1 IIAGNGFDSLGA
13 RAGIAPA
20 ADVVSLKVLDAHA
33 NGYTSNVI
41 AALGWVAT
49 NRLTYNIRVVNLSVG
64 APVTESYK
72 TDPLTL
78 AAKRVVDQGVVLV
91 TAAGNLGTN
100 RTTGAIQYGAITAPG
115 NAPWVLTVG
124 AYSHMGTVTR
134 TDDVMTDYSSRGP
147 TAIDYAAKPD
157 VVAPG
162 TGIVSLSVPGSYLFK
177 QDAAYLVSGLYSPV
191 SKPPYLSL
199 TGTSMAAPMVAG
211 TVALMMQANPRLTP
225 NLAKAIIEYT
235 AQDYGYNALT
245 QGAGF
250 LNAQGAVQLASY
262 LYTAKAGSVYP
273 TNAYWSHTIL
283 WGNHKITN
291 GAIKPQGS
299 AYALNVVWG
308 SLNDAVGR
316 AVAWGTEC
324 ANAACDNIVWGTSVL
339 DADNIVWGTV
349 DTQEGDNIVWGTECG
364 TVDCDNIVWGT
375 SSEEDNIVWG
385 TSADQTVLFDDP
397 VAPAVDATSFDS
409 LFGPDPVETTTVT
422 TTTTTSTTVI
432 GGTF

>member
-1 IIAGNGFDSLGA
+1 LLSGVFSL
-13 RAGIAPA
+13 
-20 ADVVSLKVLDAHA
+20 
-33 NGYTSNVI
+33 
-41 AALGWVAT
+41 
-49 NRLTYNIRVVNLSVG
+49 
-64 APVTESYK
+64 
-72 TDPLTL
+72 
-78 AAKRVVDQGVVLV
+78 
-91 TAAGNLGTN
+91 
-100 RTTGAIQYGAITAPG
+100 TT
-115 NAPWVLTVG
+115 
-124 AYSHMGTVTR
+124 
-134 TDDVMTDYSSRGP
+134 
-147 TAIDYAAKPD
+147 K
-157 VVAPG
+157 
-162 TGIVSLSVPGSYLFK
+162 
-177 QDAAYLVSGLYSPV
+177 
-191 SKPPYLSL
+191 PYLSL

-316 AVAWGTEC
+316 AVVWGTEC
-324 ANAACDNIVWGTSVL
+324 ANATCDNIVWGTSVL
-339 DADNIVWGTV
+339 DADNIVWGTF

-364 TVDCDNIVWGT
+364 NANCDNIVWGTECGALECDNIVWGTECGLQDCDNIVWGTECGTVDCDNIVWGTSVELDNIVWGTSLDGEVDNIVWGT